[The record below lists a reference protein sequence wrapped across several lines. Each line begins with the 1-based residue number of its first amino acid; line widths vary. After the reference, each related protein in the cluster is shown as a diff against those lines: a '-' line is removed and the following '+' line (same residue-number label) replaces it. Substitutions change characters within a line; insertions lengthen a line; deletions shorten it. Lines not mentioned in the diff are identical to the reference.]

1 MVRIFAA
8 VVIAGEDCSML
19 FSSKF
24 IQILIIDQVFIRSAI
39 EEKVQEEALESWPYH
54 RFVLATEY

>member
-1 MVRIFAA
+1 VRIFAA

-24 IQILIIDQVFIRSAI
+24 IQILIIDQVFIRSAT
-39 EEKVQEEALESWPYH
+39 EEKVQEEPLE
-54 RFVLATEY
+54 